1 MNIKLNSLIKFF
13 LVLLLLSSCEKDLYE
28 NQIKESTLKI
38 SHKQF
43 SELLQVDAF
52 NKSLNEV
59 LKITEYQKSKE
70 NLALNGKTV
79 MEEDYGFTITGK
91 PINVIENDTITSYTL
106 FVTRDNNPLNVIENL
121 VIQANNNNPS
131 DIKAYLIK
139 YTNDVNIYA
148 DFDMKDFQGTKT
160 IVPIEYNVAEN
171 NPNNRIVY
179 YDICFDVQSWYCY
192 GSGHH
197 PNSVG
202 CIQGYAITTQECV
215 TLSYNDGASSGGGGS
230 SGGIL
235 TGPHGGGGGS
245 PNSPK
250 TPCQQLKD
258 NNSKP
263 IANTSPPKTVL
274 DNLNDLT
281 SQMATNP
288 RERMFVLTPTST
300 AENQYAENYVEGPLN
315 GGDVELNLSNL
326 YVSILMHC
334 HYKTSLLSIFSL
346 SDIYQ
351 VYAIQSAG
359 FMLND
364 GELFTSYLVTA
375 HGTKYAIKFAP
386 QNLNSLSGYNENFFT
401 GWEFDNMKKAK
412 EDKYAEDVQQTNTPA
427 QNELGFLKFI
437 KDQNLGIEIYKA
449 DATFSQWS
457 KLTIGTN
464 GQVKP
469 VPCP

>member
-43 SELLQVDAF
+43 CELLQVDAF

-70 NLALNGKTV
+70 NLALNGKTF
-79 MEEDYGFTITGK
+79 MEENYGFTITGK

-235 TGPHGGGGGS
+235 TGPHGGGGAIS
-245 PNSPK
+245 VEQEVNQFNSII
-250 TPCQQLKD
+250 
-258 NNSKP
+258 N
-263 IANTSPPKTVL
+263 
-274 DNLNDLT
+274 
-281 SQMATNP
+281 
-288 RERMFVLTPTST
+288 
-300 AENQYAENYVEGPLN
+300 
-315 GGDVELNLSNL
+315 
-326 YVSILMHC
+326 
-334 HYKTSLLSIFSL
+334 SL
-346 SDIYQ
+346 S
-351 VYAIQSAG
+351 
-359 FMLND
+359 LNTQQKNW
-364 GELFTSYLVTA
+364 LNQ
-375 HGTKYAIKFAP
+375 P
-386 QNLNSLSGYNENFFT
+386 QNLNIKNDIVHFLQNNNSVENKQFVRDMINLSISNNSTFSFDNSINSSNSINVNNNADFQNYLNNFSNNVVEQLSSNMVGNTKIALFTKTVNFFT
-401 GWEFDNMKKAK
+401 NFNVEVNQNINPYKVNNVSSNMSGNTLGLTY
-412 EDKYAEDVQQTNTPA
+412 EQTTDGNFANVSSTGNIVSVTFNA
-427 QNELGFLKFI
+427 
-437 KDQNLGIEIYKA
+437 NLNFVLFTQG
-449 DATFSQWS
+449 
-457 KLTIGTN
+457 IGTIHTFHLTFVVKTNKSN
-464 GQVKP
+464 GEP
-469 VPCP
+469 ISIAINGLP